1 MTYHTEP
8 QRDTDGPE
16 IEALLDRT
24 FGLTR
29 RTKTSYR
36 LREGSAPV
44 EALSRVVRDATLG
57 VVGAISFWP
66 LRIGA
71 INALLLGPLAVHP
84 DRQNLGIGM
93 MLMREG
99 LEQAQLGGHKLVLL
113 VGDEPYYARVG
124 FKRVTNDA
132 LLLPGPVNR
141 QRFLYLDLV
150 PGAIEGASGMVLPPH
165 RQGTS
170 LPVTP
175 SVRGGWEERSFD
187 RWSTTAPRGTTC
199 LE

>member
-44 EALSRVVRDATLG
+44 EALSRVVRDSALG
-57 VVGAISFWP
+57 IVGAISIWP

-71 INALLLGPLAVHP
+71 TEALLLGPLAVHP

-99 LEQAQLGGHKLVLL
+99 LERAQLGGHKLVLL

-124 FKRVTNDA
+124 FKRVMNDA
-132 LLLPGPVNR
+132 LLLPGPVDR
-141 QRFLYLDLV
+141 RRFLYLDLV

-170 LPVTP
+170 LPVAP
-175 SVRGGWEERSFD
+175 SVRGGMGGEVF
-187 RWSTTAPRGTTC
+187 
-199 LE
+199 